1 MTEQSKLPPY
11 LPYPRF
17 LLCADLS
24 MTAKLLYALLLD
36 RANLSKANGWID
48 EQGRIYLIFP
58 IVRLANAIDRST
70 MTVKSALSEL
80 EAADLI
86 ERHRQGFSSPNRI
99 YVKLPQGGQES
110 VSMMERNLSITGTEN
125 FPTDGQKSFHMTDRK
140 LSPNHLSKNNLNHS
154 NMSGSKEQP
163 VVFGKYENVYLTDSE
178 LAELNGELPDKV
190 DYYIERLSGYIAST
204 GKQYRNHAATIL
216 RWAAD
221 DNTKDALKRCTP
233 NQGIPVYAC
242 KEGVSL

>member
-1 MTEQSKLPPY
+1 
-11 LPYPRF
+11 
-17 LLCADLS
+17 
-24 MTAKLLYALLLD
+24 
-36 RANLSKANGWID
+36 
-48 EQGRIYLIFP
+48 
-58 IVRLANAIDRST
+58 
-70 MTVKSALSEL
+70 
-80 EAADLI
+80 
-86 ERHRQGFSSPNRI
+86 
-99 YVKLPQGGQES
+99 
-110 VSMMERNLSITGTEN
+110 
-125 FPTDGQKSFHMTDRK
+125 MTDRK